1 MNLKHTLYKGQNI
14 FHNGMPPPQPWDIN
28 VQPTALFQTHKQ
40 YIEIPNT
47 AHVEVI
53 KLEQNNIKS
62 K

>member
-1 MNLKHTLYKGQNI
+1 
-14 FHNGMPPPQPWDIN
+14 MPPPQPWDIN
-28 VQPTALFQTHKQ
+28 VQPTALFLTHKQ

-53 KLEQNNIKS
+53 KLEQNYIKS